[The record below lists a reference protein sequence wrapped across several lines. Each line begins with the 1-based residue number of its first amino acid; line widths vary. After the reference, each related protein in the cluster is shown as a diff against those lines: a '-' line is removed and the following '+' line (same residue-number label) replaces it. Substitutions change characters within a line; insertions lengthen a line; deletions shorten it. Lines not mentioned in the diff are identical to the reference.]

1 MQVHIFQQ
9 DQEIS
14 ATAPLQINKKDV
26 IFFVDPIKDTSKF
39 LSSPDGKQWQLR
51 FFIGSAFEQTLVVR
65 FNGMQEPGNYPV
77 GRACWLDN
85 DSKAENDVALVA
97 GASRFLRQSETL
109 TLAQRKELSSN
120 RHLLADR
127 DGVAYFSNDLDQFK
141 RIVLCQSLAIAYM
154 RVISDCMARM
164 TKSVQANLTDEAL
177 VLYENIL
184 RFNAA
189 HYFSLPVQLER
200 HELFAAWQVLCNHYH
215 LKVLNQ
221 ELTQQLSDVAALL
234 DAQRERQRSAE
245 ERKQK
250 QAWANRKARQDKADG
265 RRTFLLSLAGV
276 LLTATSLLSLFQLT
290 PTQFSD
296 NVSAWKQSLWKSAP
310 DKKVEAETEPKP
322 ELARGKAKGRH

>member
-1 MQVHIFQQ
+1 MHVHIFQQ
-9 DQEIS
+9 DQEVFAAS
-14 ATAPLQINKKDV
+14 PLQINKKDV
-26 IFFVDPIKDTSKF
+26 VFFVDPIKDTSKF
-39 LSSPDGKQWQLR
+39 LSSPDGRQWQLR

-65 FNGMQEPGNYPV
+65 FNGMQGQGNYAV

-85 DSKAENDVALVA
+85 DSNAENDALLVA
-97 GASRFLRQSETL
+97 GASKFLRQSETL
-109 TLAQRKELSSN
+109 SVAQRKELSSN

-127 DGVAYFSNDLDQFK
+127 DGVAYFSNDFDQFK
-141 RIVLCQSLAIAYM
+141 RIVLCQSLAIAYT

-234 DAQRERQRSAE
+234 DAQREKQRAAE

-250 QAWANRKARQDKADG
+250 QALANQRAREDKADS
-265 RRTFLLSLAGV
+265 RRTFWLSLTGV
-276 LLTATSLLSLFQLT
+276 ALTATSLLSLFQLT

-296 NVSAWKQSLWKSAP
+296 NVSAWKQSLWKSEPEQKA
-310 DKKVEAETEPKP
+310 EAQPKP
-322 ELARGKAKGRH
+322 EPARGKAKGRH